1 MAFSLLSRVW
11 KPVAAACVSVGLL
24 AGCGADDG
32 AAEEGSADVVQ
43 ISDGVEVSVSPET
56 DAKPVVSVPSGE
68 EPPKALFTFDVVE
81 GSGTEAKAG
90 DSVAVQY
97 AGFNWSNGKEFDA
110 SWNRGAQ
117 PFSVSPLGSAPVI
130 QGWNDGLVG
139 AQVGDRRLIVIPPEL
154 GYGAQGAGGVIGPNE
169 TLVFVVDVV
178 SINGKS

>member
-1 MAFSLLSRVW
+1 MASSLLSRVW

-32 AAEEGSADVVQ
+32 AAEEGNADVVQ
-43 ISDGVEVSVSPET
+43 ISDGVEVSVSAET
-56 DAKPVVSVPSGE
+56 NAKPVVTVPSGVE
-68 EPPKALFTFDVVE
+68 APKGLFTFDVVE

-90 DSVAVQY
+90 DSVSVQY

>member
-1 MAFSLLSRVW
+1 V
-11 KPVAAACVSVGLL
+11 VAACASVMLL
-24 AGCGADDG
+24 AGCGADGG
-32 AAEEGSADVVQ
+32 ADGSADGSTDEGDANVVQ
-43 ISDGVEVSVSPET
+43 ISDGVEVSVSEDT
-56 DAKPVVSVPSGE
+56 ESRPVVTVPDA
-68 EPPKALFTFDVVE
+68 EPPAALFTSDVVE
-81 GSGTEAKAG
+81 GSGAEAKAG
-90 DSVAVQY
+90 DAVAVQY

-117 PFSVSPLGSAPVI
+117 PFEVSPLGSAPVI

-178 SINGKS
+178 SINGQS

>member
-1 MAFSLLSRVW
+1 M
-11 KPVAAACVSVGLL
+11 AAACVSAGLL
-24 AGCGADDG
+24 AGCGVGDD
-32 AAEEGSADVVQ
+32 AAEEGNADVVQ
-43 ISDGVEVSVSPET
+43 ISDGVEVSVSVET
-56 DAKPVVSVPSGE
+56 DEKPVVTVPSDQAAPTE
-68 EPPKALFTFDVVE
+68 LKTFDVVE

-130 QGWNDGLVG
+130 QGWNDGLIG
-139 AQVGDRRLIVIPPEL
+139 AQVGDRRLIVIPPAL
-154 GYGAQGAGGVIGPNE
+154 GYGAAGAGGVIGPNE

>member
-1 MAFSLLSRVW
+1 M
-11 KPVAAACVSVGLL
+11 
-24 AGCGADDG
+24 
-32 AAEEGSADVVQ
+32 EGEPAVVQ
-43 ISDGVEVSVSPET
+43 ISDGVEVSVSAET
-56 DAKPVVSVPSGE
+56 DAKPVVTVPSAQ
-68 EPPKALFTFDVVE
+68 EPPKELFTFDVVE
-81 GSGTEAKAG
+81 GSGAEAKAG

-139 AQVGDRRLIVIPPEL
+139 SQVGDRRLIVIPPEL

>member
-1 MAFSLLSRVW
+1 M
-11 KPVAAACVSVGLL
+11 AAACVSVGLL
-24 AGCGADDG
+24 AGCGADG
-32 AAEEGSADVVQ
+32 AAEEEAVQAVEGESDVVQ
-43 ISDGVEVSVSPET
+43 ISDGVEVSVSAET
-56 DAKPVVSVPSGE
+56 DAKPVVTVPSAQ
-68 EPPKALFTFDVVE
+68 EPPKELFTFDVVE

-117 PFSVSPLGSAPVI
+117 PFAVSPLGSAPVI

-139 AQVGDRRLIVIPPEL
+139 SQVGDRRLIVIPPEL

>member
-1 MAFSLLSRVW
+1 VAFSLLSRVW
-11 KPVAAACVSVGLL
+11 KPVAAACVSAALL
-24 AGCGADDG
+24 AGCGVDDD
-32 AAEEGSADVVQ
+32 AAEEGNADVVQ
-43 ISDGVEVSVSPET
+43 ISECVEVSVSVET
-56 DAKPVVSVPSGE
+56 DEKPVVTVPSDQAAPTE
-68 EPPKALFTFDVVE
+68 LKTFDVVE
-81 GSGTEAKAG
+81 GSGAEAKAG

-130 QGWNDGLVG
+130 QGWNDGLIG

-154 GYGAQGAGGVIGPNE
+154 GYGAAGAGGVIGPNE